1 MLECNCHCAGAVS
14 DQCDNSGACTCK
26 EQYTG
31 EKCDQCKEG
40 NYLVAG
46 GDCDS
51 CEGKLNK
58 VLLKELCAIFINSLC
73 HCKYCIF
80 KIPFFIT
87 SLVI

>member
-1 MLECNCHCAGAVS
+1 MIFLLECNCHCAGAVS

-51 CEGKLNK
+51 CEGKLYK
-58 VLLKELCAIFINSLC
+58 V
-73 HCKYCIF
+73 
-80 KIPFFIT
+80 
-87 SLVI
+87 